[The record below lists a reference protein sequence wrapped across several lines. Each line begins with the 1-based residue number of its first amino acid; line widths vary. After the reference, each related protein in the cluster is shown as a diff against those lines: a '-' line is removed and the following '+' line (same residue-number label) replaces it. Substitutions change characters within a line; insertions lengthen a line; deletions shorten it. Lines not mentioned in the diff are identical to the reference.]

1 MGKFPYLKAILVQNK
16 LDLESTRQVSSF
28 ELKEYLESNKS
39 LDSQEISIKNGDNI
53 QELLKKINAAVN
65 ESKNEL
71 PSNIVSESVVKK
83 ANLMNEQGALS
94 FILIGDSTVGKTCF
108 LNRYFKNQFTET
120 FLSTIGIDKEIKN
133 VRVGNDNYKLTVW
146 DTAGQERF
154 RCLPKKYYQ
163 NADGVLLL
171 FDVTN
176 EETFTSVSNWM
187 KDVKDN
193 SNKTI
198 SADAN
203 AQSDISLYLIGNK
216 IDKEGRVITREKAE
230 EMAKSLGMKYFEV
243 SCKIN
248 MNIPE
253 VMARMIMECHMKAN
267 HIDNCF
273 KLQPVKKGDDKKKKG
288 YLHRKHKRNSATSI
302 LENIVDNENNIDIN
316 NSNNNNLNN
325 SNINNNNERMQ
336 KPRRR
341 KKSSSSHNTE
351 NKENN
356 NNKTTVMRKMTREHK
371 PKIIEDLGY
380 IDKDVIK
387 GKSNPLFRAVN
398 KVCEKGMIKMR
409 KIQYY
414 SFFYNN
420 SAKPGE
426 LSLSK
431 IEKNIRE
438 YKYQSTYEFIMDLRK
453 LWNNFLKIYET
464 QNEIKEKVCEM
475 ARKSEQL
482 YCELESI
489 NIEKVELE
497 DLNKKVDNLE
507 KKLREIKGNGMT
519 LGAGFN
525 LKKII

>member
-1 MGKFPYLKAILVQNK
+1 MVFKISVDFEQNKTLNLNIYEIRIDEDFVKNTSLIQSFLFECQCVLFLVDITNPDSFTIMKELIGNIEMGKFPYLKAILVQNK

-216 IDKEGRVITREKAE
+216 IDKDGRVITREKAE

-273 KLQPVKKGDDKKKKG
+273 KLQPVKKGEDKKKKG
-288 YLHRKHKRNSATSI
+288 CCK
-302 LENIVDNENNIDIN
+302 
-316 NSNNNNLNN
+316 
-325 SNINNNNERMQ
+325 
-336 KPRRR
+336 
-341 KKSSSSHNTE
+341 
-351 NKENN
+351 
-356 NNKTTVMRKMTREHK
+356 
-371 PKIIEDLGY
+371 
-380 IDKDVIK
+380 
-387 GKSNPLFRAVN
+387 
-398 KVCEKGMIKMR
+398 
-409 KIQYY
+409 
-414 SFFYNN
+414 
-420 SAKPGE
+420 
-426 LSLSK
+426 
-431 IEKNIRE
+431 
-438 YKYQSTYEFIMDLRK
+438 
-453 LWNNFLKIYET
+453 
-464 QNEIKEKVCEM
+464 
-475 ARKSEQL
+475 
-482 YCELESI
+482 
-489 NIEKVELE
+489 
-497 DLNKKVDNLE
+497 
-507 KKLREIKGNGMT
+507 
-519 LGAGFN
+519 
-525 LKKII
+525 